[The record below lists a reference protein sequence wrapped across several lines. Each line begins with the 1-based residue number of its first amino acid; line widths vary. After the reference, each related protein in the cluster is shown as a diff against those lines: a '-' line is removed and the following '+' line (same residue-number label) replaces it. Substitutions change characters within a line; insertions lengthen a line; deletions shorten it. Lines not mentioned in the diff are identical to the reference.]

1 MRDLCRLIGW
11 MVVDLIR
18 SRVMLEAEIWTLRQ
32 QINVLRRTAPKKLS
46 FCAVDRILFVGLY
59 RLFPNIC
66 DTLAIVK
73 PDTLVRWH
81 RAGFRSYWRWK
92 SRHRGGRP
100 TVPLA
105 IRGLIRE
112 MSIANPLW
120 GAPRVHGE
128 LLKLGIDIGQTSVAK
143 YMARRR
149 GPPSQGWKT
158 FLHNHADGIAA
169 MDLFVVPTIS
179 FRLLYGLLIMGHDR
193 RQILWFGVTAHPTA
207 EWIANQLTAACGWEQ
222 APRYLIRDRD
232 GAYGEVVIRRL
243 RSMGIRDRPT
253 SPRSPWQNGYAERL
267 IGSIRRE
274 CVDHIVVLGERHLR
288 QVLQSY
294 MNYYNEVRTHL
305 SLEKDAPASRSV
317 QRAGRI
323 LCRPLLGG
331 LHHQYVR
338 I

>member
-1 MRDLCRLIGW
+1 

-18 SRVMLEAEIWTLRQ
+18 SRAALEAEVWTLRQ
-32 QINVLRRTAPKKLS
+32 QINILRRTAPKKFVFS
-46 FCAVDRILFVGLY
+46 AIDRLIFVGLY
-59 RLFPNIC
+59 RLFPKIC
-66 DTLAIVK
+66 DALAIVK
-73 PDTLVRWH
+73 PDTIVRWH

-92 SRHRGGRP
+92 SRPRGGRP
-100 TVPLA
+100 TVPLE

-112 MSIANPLW
+112 MSIGNPLW
-120 GAPRVHGE
+120 GAPRIHGE
-128 LLKLGIDIGQTSVAK
+128 LLKLGIEVGQTSVAK

-149 GPPSQGWKT
+149 RPPSQGWKT

-179 FRLLYGLLIMGHDR
+179 FRLLYGLLIVGHGR

-207 EWIANQLTAACGWEQ
+207 EWIANQLTEACGWEQ

-232 GAYGEVVIRRL
+232 RAYGEVFIRRL

-274 CVDHIVVLGERHLR
+274 CLDHVVVFGERHLR
-288 QVLQSY
+288 HVLHSY
-294 MNYYNEVRTHL
+294 MNYYNETRTHL
-305 SLEKDAPASRSV
+305 SLDKDAPLSRTV
-317 QRAGRI
+317 ERAGRI
-323 LCRPLLGG
+323 LCRPILGG
-331 LHHQYVR
+331 QHHKYVR